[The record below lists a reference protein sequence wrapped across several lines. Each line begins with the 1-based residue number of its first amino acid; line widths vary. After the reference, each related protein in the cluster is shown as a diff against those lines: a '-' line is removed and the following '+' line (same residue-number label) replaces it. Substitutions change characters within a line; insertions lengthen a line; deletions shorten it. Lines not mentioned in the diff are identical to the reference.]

1 MLSRH
6 ELISLAVGEF
16 LQDGLLSVDTMVAL
30 DAQGIVIED
39 VLNGAAST
47 IEIGHSQSNDLLH

>member
-1 MLSRH
+1 MLKRH

-16 LQDGLLSVDTMVAL
+16 LRDGLLSVDTMVAL

-39 VLNGAAST
+39 VLANAAST
-47 IEIGHSQSNDLLH
+47 VAIGYTQSNDLEH